1 MATCSGCGAQII
13 WIQTQRGKKMP
24 CDPKPVPYWAKE
36 KAPGKVVTPAGAL
49 VSCEFTGDLATATGV
64 GYIPHWATCPK
75 SKAFKKR

>member
-13 WIQTQRGKKMP
+13 WIQTQRSKKMP

-49 VSCEFTGDLATATGV
+49 VSCEFTGDLATVTGV